1 MRVIICFLGII
12 KKHLQQ
18 IDNVNM
24 VEETINF
31 QKIKRVTIIYLPLLA
46 ILLGVFLVSIVMGPY
61 QTLDTELELNT
72 TKGILRWG
80 YPYIDRYGEP
90 YNNSYGELFNMPPLG
105 FYAGAAFFSIVPASE
120 QNGISLMT
128 AFGLGCVVLIFLIG
142 NLLYDRKTGLF
153 AAALFGLAPWQLIL
167 SRAFLIDVQ
176 SLLFS
181 LLCLYFGILAIR
193 KESTKLI
200 LISGLFFAAAVLTK
214 QFAVFVLIPL
224 LLLYL
229 YYKPKNK
236 MVIIK
241 QLASFSLPA
250 LIMNL
255 AWYQIILGKELFY
268 LFSHN
273 DLKDL
278 NFSYYSPSYSFLSDY
293 FINYGLGLFF
303 VCATVFALLCSFLL
317 RKQLPKQILLSDIL
331 CIVTIGFIS
340 GLVLFFGVT
349 MNLKAPY
356 VSAVKYAYQT
366 LPYFCLL
373 VASLILKSKILI
385 KMGKNFFV
393 FGFLGIG
400 LLMTSI
406 LADFVTA
413 RQLSIASYLIFRVQ
427 PNIDVGY
434 SFFVKQPLSSS
445 SPLVWIQLLGFL
457 FVTLGLFW
465 KPSFS
470 IKSLRSPKTDTL

>member
-1 MRVIICFLGII
+1 MVSIRWKRTII
-12 KKHLQQ
+12 
-18 IDNVNM
+18 VP
-24 VEETINF
+24 
-31 QKIKRVTIIYLPLLA
+31 KIKRVTITYLPLLA
-46 ILLGVFLVSIVMGPY
+46 ILIGVFLVSIVMGPY

-80 YPYIDRYGEP
+80 YPYLDRYGEP
-90 YNNSYGELFNMPPLG
+90 YNNSYGDLFNMPPVG
-105 FYAGAAFFSIVPASE
+105 FYTEAVFFSIVPVNE
-120 QNGISLMT
+120 QNGIALMT
-128 AFGLGCVVLIFLIG
+128 AFGLGCVILIFFIG
-142 NLLYDRKTGLF
+142 NLLYDRSTGLF

-181 LLCLYFGILAIR
+181 LLCLYFGILGIK
-193 KESTKLI
+193 KESIKLI
-200 LISGLFFAAAVLTK
+200 LVSGFFFAVAVLTK
-214 QFAVFVLIPL
+214 QFSVFVLIPL
-224 LLLYL
+224 LLLFV
-229 YYKPKNK
+229 YYRPKNK
-236 MVIIK
+236 MEIIK
-241 QLASFSLPA
+241 QLAFFSLPA

-255 AWYQIILGKELFY
+255 VWYQIILGKELFY
-268 LFSHN
+268 LFVHN

-278 NFSYYSPSYSFLSDY
+278 NFSYYSPSYSFLSDF

-303 VCATVFALLCSFLL
+303 VCATVFALLCTILI
-317 RKQLPKQILLSDIL
+317 RTQLSKQILLSDIL

-373 VASLILKSKILI
+373 VASLIFKSKILLE
-385 KMGKNFFV
+385 KGKSFFI

-400 LLMTSI
+400 LLISSI
-406 LADFVTA
+406 IADFVTA

-427 PNIDVGY
+427 PNLDVGY

-457 FVTLGLFW
+457 FVILGLAW
-465 KPSFS
+465 KPSFL
-470 IKSLRSPKTDTL
+470 IKFFRSSAKPDTLQKRA